1 MMDKEIVLTR
11 SGYERLSEEFS
22 ILTSEKRKEIAR
34 RLKEAKAFG
43 DLSENA
49 EYEDAKNEQAF
60 IEGRIKSIRHILKYA
75 KVIDEKKLKTDKVR
89 LGLTVTLKDMESG
102 KSRRFRIVHSI
113 EADPDLAQISDES
126 PVGKAVLDRKK
137 GDIVEVK
144 VPHGSLRYQIE
155 EIRK

>member
-1 MMDKEIVLTR
+1 MDEEIALTK
-11 SGYERLSEEFS
+11 SGFKRLSEEFS
-22 ILTSEKRKEIAR
+22 ILTSKKRREIAG

-60 IEGRIKSIRHILKYA
+60 VEGRIKSIRHILKHA
-75 KVIDEKKLKTDKVR
+75 KVIDEGRLKTDKVC
-89 LGLTVTLKDMESG
+89 LGLTVMLKDMESG
-102 KSRRFRIVHSI
+102 KSRRFKIVHPV

-126 PVGKAVLDRKK
+126 PVGKAVLGRKK

>member
-1 MMDKEIVLTR
+1 MDEEIILTQ
-11 SGYERLSEEFS
+11 SGYERLTQEFS
-22 ILTSEKRKEIAR
+22 TLTSKRRKDVAK

-60 IEGRIKSIRHILKYA
+60 IEGRIKSLRHILKYA
-75 KVIDEKKLKTDKVR
+75 RVIDEKKLKTDKVC
-89 LGLTVTLKDMESG
+89 LGLTVVLRDI
-102 KSRRFRIVHSI
+102 KSDRNRHFKIVHPV

-126 PVGKAVLDRKK
+126 PVGKAVLGRKR

-144 VPHGSLRYQIE
+144 VPHGLLRYQIE